1 MTITAPP
8 GVYDILPIDLKDPWK
23 SSYLWVYLEK
33 MIRDLAGEWG
43 FREIRTPLF
52 EKTELLQKGVGD
64 TTDIVTKE
72 MYSFE
77 DRGGRNLTLRP
88 EGTAPAMRA
97 FIENGL
103 AEQNQI
109 HKLFYIAPMFRY
121 ERSQAGRY
129 RQHHQFGVESIGS
142 KSPETDAEVID
153 MAFTL
158 FKRLGLTGLTVYL
171 NSIGDQTSRET
182 YKTALKEHLKANFE
196 SLSNESKI
204 RFEKNPLRILDSKDP
219 KDQELIKTAP
229 SILDFLSDAS
239 KAHFEKVQNYL
250 RNLSIPFVVNP
261 LLVRGLDYY
270 QDTVFEITSGS
281 LGSQNSICGG
291 GRYDGLIKSLGGKD
305 LPSFGFGMGLERV
318 LQTLIAEKVKLP
330 EAPKVS
336 LFFIS
341 LGEKAKEE
349 CFLLQKKLRESHI
362 AVESDYENRKI
373 GKALARANNLLVPF
387 VAIIGDAELEKRSA
401 KVKEMASGIETD
413 VPFDELIDFIK
424 KT

>member
-8 GVYDILPIDLKDPWK
+8 GVYDILPVDLKDPWK
-23 SSYLWVYLEK
+23 SSYLWVYLEN
-33 MIRDLAGEWG
+33 MIRELASEWG

-103 AEQNQI
+103 AEQSQI

-158 FKRLGLTGLTVYL
+158 FKRLGLSGLTVYL
-171 NSIGDQTSRET
+171 NSIGDQSARET
-182 YKTALKEHLKANFE
+182 YKTALKDHLKANFDN
-196 SLSNESKI
+196 LSNESKI

-229 SILDFLSDAS
+229 SILDFLSDSS
-239 KAHFEKVQNYL
+239 KTHFEKVQNYL
-250 RNLSIPFVVNP
+250 RKLSIPFVVNP

-318 LQTLIAEKVKLP
+318 LQTLIGEKVKLP
-330 EAPKVS
+330 VAPKVS
-336 LFFIS
+336 LFFIP
-341 LGEKAKEE
+341 LGEGAKEE
-349 CFLLQKKLRESHI
+349 CFLLQKKLREAHI
-362 AVESDYENRKI
+362 SAETDYENRKL
-373 GKALARANNLLVPF
+373 GKALARANQLLVPF
-387 VAIIGDAELEKRSA
+387 VAIIGDAELEKRRA
-401 KVKEMASGIETD
+401 KIKDMASGSETD
-413 VPFDELIDFIK
+413 VSFDELVNFIK